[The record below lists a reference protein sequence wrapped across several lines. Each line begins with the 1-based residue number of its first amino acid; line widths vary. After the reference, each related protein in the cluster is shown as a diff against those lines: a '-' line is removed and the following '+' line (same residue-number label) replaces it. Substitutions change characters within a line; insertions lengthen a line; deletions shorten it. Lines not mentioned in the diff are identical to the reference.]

1 MWTKKVDRKMLIL
14 RVLYELYQNNPT
26 SEIKR
31 AKLKEECDDRINLET
46 NGAHEVYGGG
56 SFEWC
61 LKDLENKGLLERVHK
76 KKKETIIVPNINRI
90 EYVLQRD
97 ELESSLDKADRRVIE
112 TNVEDS
118 ILEEIIE
125 EIYGKILDRVVEIN
139 YNSKPPESYYEIR
152 NFIAKIIANMM
163 SRAFDLNV
171 SYDQSS
177 KMQLNKELIKA
188 IVTPIFEIVE
198 HNLGSPFNIAINYKG
213 LSIPSMEVLPRY
225 EPGISQSFNNCFI
238 EWVKSAYG
246 FTISEEDEIKLREGN
261 EKLLP
266 KPASEYYNVFRSSA
280 YQYLVLL
287 LSKGHLVYNSD

>member
-1 MWTKKVDRKMLIL
+1 MLIL
-14 RVLYELYQNNPT
+14 RVLYEFYQNNST

-31 AKLKEECDDRINLET
+31 ARLKEACDDRINLET
-46 NGAHEVYGGG
+46 NGAHESYGGG

-61 LKDLENKGLLERVHK
+61 LKDLEKKGLLERVHK
-76 KKKETIIVPNINRI
+76 KKKETIIIPNIKRI
-90 EYVLQRD
+90 EYTLQKD
-97 ELESSLDKADRRVIE
+97 ELESSFDKADRRVIE

-125 EIYGKILDRVVEIN
+125 EIYGKLLDRVVEIS
-139 YNSKPPESYYEIR
+139 YNLTPTGSYYEIR

-188 IVTPIFEIVE
+188 IVTPIFEIVR
-198 HNLGSPFNIAINYKG
+198 HNLGSPFNITINYKG
-213 LSIPSMEVLPRY
+213 ISMPSMEVLPRY
-225 EPGISQSFNNCFI
+225 EPAISQSANNCFI

-246 FTISEEDEIKLREGN
+246 FTISEEDKIKLREGN
-261 EKLLP
+261 EKLLS
-266 KPASEYYNVFRSSA
+266 KPASEYYKVFSSSV

-287 LSKGHLVYNSD
+287 LEIGHLVYNSD